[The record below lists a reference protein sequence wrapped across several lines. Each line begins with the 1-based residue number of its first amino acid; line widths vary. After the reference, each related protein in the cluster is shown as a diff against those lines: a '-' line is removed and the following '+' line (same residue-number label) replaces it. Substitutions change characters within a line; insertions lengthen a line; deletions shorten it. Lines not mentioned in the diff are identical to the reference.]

1 MVFAW
6 MVQELV
12 AGVSGPPSIA
22 PDGRWQVTA
31 LVPGGTAVWVD
42 GREVA
47 RLTRDQ
53 VVWGGVTAPVTGD
66 PSSLVVSADG
76 AHAAWATADSLRDRS
91 EVVVG
96 GRTVSTAFAP
106 RSLTLSPDGARW
118 AVTHQV
124 DRYSGGEYA
133 VVDGVKHA
141 RHSAVWGFTF
151 TPDGAHVAYVA
162 VDGERSTLVV
172 DGRAVTSASSLSQT
186 PTFTADGRVVVTGAD
201 GAGFVRVG
209 DAVYPAGSL
218 PQLGVAGRAVAW
230 VDEVE
235 EGGRT
240 FARAVWDGEV
250 VFRRDVGPG
259 GAGRLDDRGPS
270 VGSVALTPAGDR
282 LAFGAL
288 SRAWVVE
295 KGGEPRE
302 LCGGDPVSFEASG
315 RRLVVET
322 RGADGWRLDVA
333 DVASGAVTPTP
344 PWREAPGIHR
354 ATVRLDGSEL
364 SFLETTGQVLR
375 RASTQLPQ

>member
-12 AGVSGPPSIA
+12 AGVSGPPWTA
-22 PDGRWQVTA
+22 PDGRWQATA

-66 PSSLVVSADG
+66 PSGLVVSADG

-91 EVVVG
+91 DVVVG

-106 RSLTLSPDGARW
+106 RSLTLSADGARW

-124 DRYSGGEYA
+124 DRYGGGEYA
-133 VVDGVKHA
+133 VVDGVKHG

-172 DGRAVTSASSLSQT
+172 DGRAVTSAPSLSQT
-186 PTFTADGRVVVTGAD
+186 PTFTSDGRVVVTGAD

-209 DAVYPAGSL
+209 DAVYPAGFL

-259 GAGRLDDRGPS
+259 GAGRLDDRAPM
-270 VGSVALTPAGDR
+270 VGSVALTAAGDR

-295 KGGEPRE
+295 RGGEPRE
-302 LCGGDPVSFEASG
+302 VSGGDPVSFEASG

-322 RGADGWRLDVA
+322 RGADGWRLDVV
-333 DVASGAVTPTP
+333 DVASGAVTSTP

-375 RASTQLPQ
+375 RATTQVPQ